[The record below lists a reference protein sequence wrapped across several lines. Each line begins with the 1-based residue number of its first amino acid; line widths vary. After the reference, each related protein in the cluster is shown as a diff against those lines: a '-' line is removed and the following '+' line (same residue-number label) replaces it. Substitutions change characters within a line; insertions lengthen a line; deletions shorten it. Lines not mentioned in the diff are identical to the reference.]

1 MDWRKECRK
10 VACARYSCANL
21 NSQPIRTIS
30 ELSLL
35 LFGSRNLS
43 LVAELSIREGPVSV
57 LENPHGTLTAAKSQ
71 LIKSSGVEILPVL
84 VAAIILV
91 PVRVGSELWVAF
103 ELILERIS
111 RSTVKFKK
119 S

>member
-1 MDWRKECRK
+1 MP
-10 VACARYSCANL
+10 YSCANL
-21 NSQPIRTIS
+21 NSQPMRTIS
-30 ELSLL
+30 ELSLP

-43 LVAELSIREGPVSV
+43 LVAELSTREGPVSV

-91 PVRVGSELWVAF
+91 PAPSLSELQV
-103 ELILERIS
+103 LVLSILDRIS
-111 RSTVKFKK
+111 
-119 S
+119 

>member
-1 MDWRKECRK
+1 MP
-10 VACARYSCANL
+10 YSCANL
-21 NSQPIRTIS
+21 NSQPMRTIS
-30 ELSLL
+30 ELSLP

-43 LVAELSIREGPVSV
+43 LVAELSTREGPVSV

-91 PVRVGSELWVAF
+91 SAPSLSELQV
-103 ELILERIS
+103 LVLSILDRIS
-111 RSTVKFKK
+111 
-119 S
+119 